1 MIETFEQILLKEMHE
16 NKMISD
22 ENYTILY
29 NHYSPLNNN
38 EYRDYY
44 YGNI

>member
-1 MIETFEQILLKEMHE
+1 MSETFEQIILKEMHE
-16 NKMISD
+16 NNMISD

-29 NHYSPLNNN
+29 NHYSSLNNKN
-38 EYRDYY
+38 CIDYF